1 MHPQVTILAARA
13 TSLPNPPSMDASRM
27 TRGQRIAPP
36 IKTMPLF
43 STKDHANCGMDELAR
58 AATFDVLPKA
68 ISHASIAYN
77 PAAVRAKQAKAM
89 QTALKYLTTLAV
101 LAVFLVL
108 LAGLWNM
115 TRGTSPNLS
124 QKLMRWRV
132 VLQFLAIVI
141 AMIMVYLLRS

>member
-1 MHPQVTILAARA
+1 
-13 TSLPNPPSMDASRM
+13 
-27 TRGQRIAPP
+27 
-36 IKTMPLF
+36 
-43 STKDHANCGMDELAR
+43 MDELAR

-68 ISHASIAYN
+68 TSHASIAHN
-77 PAAVRAKQAKAM
+77 PAAVRTKQANAM
-89 QTALKYLTTLAV
+89 QTAMKYLTTLAV

-115 TRGTSPNLS
+115 TRGTTPNLS

-132 VLQFLAIVI
+132 GLQFLAIVI

>member
-1 MHPQVTILAARA
+1 
-13 TSLPNPPSMDASRM
+13 
-27 TRGQRIAPP
+27 
-36 IKTMPLF
+36 
-43 STKDHANCGMDELAR
+43 MDELAR

-68 ISHASIAYN
+68 TSHASIAHN
-77 PAAVRAKQAKAM
+77 PAAVRAKRAKAM
-89 QTALKYLTTLAV
+89 QPLIYLTTLAV
-101 LAVFLVL
+101 LTVFLVL

-132 VLQFLAIVI
+132 GLQFLAIVI

>member
-1 MHPQVTILAARA
+1 MPQ
-13 TSLPNPPSMDASRM
+13 
-27 TRGQRIAPP
+27 
-36 IKTMPLF
+36 F

-58 AATFDVLPKA
+58 AATFDVLPKPT
-68 ISHASIAYN
+68 SRASIAHD
-77 PAAVRAKQAKAM
+77 PATVRANRAKAM
-89 QTALKYLTTLAV
+89 QTPLKYLTLLAV

-115 TRGTSPNLS
+115 MRGTSPNLS

-132 VLQFLAIVI
+132 GLQFLAIVI